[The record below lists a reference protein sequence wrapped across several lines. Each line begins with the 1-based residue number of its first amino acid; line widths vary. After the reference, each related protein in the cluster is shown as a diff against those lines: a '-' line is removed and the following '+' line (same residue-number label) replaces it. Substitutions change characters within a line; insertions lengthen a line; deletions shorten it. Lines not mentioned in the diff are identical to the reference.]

1 MKKIIRLIVFIILFS
16 VIVIPNFAKERYKS
30 KNIIVRKTT
39 KKLVLKKNSK
49 GKVIYLLSKGRYRIK
64 ISPNMVDYVDPYI
77 VGESEEF
84 NPTLD
89 GEKLEYEIDT
99 KKSIEAFH
107 QEYQVNK
114 NTKLKIQIEKIE

>member
-1 MKKIIRLIVFIILFS
+1 MKRTIRLIVFLILFS

-49 GKVIYLLSKGRYRIK
+49 GKIIYFLPKGRYKVIV
-64 ISPNMVDYVDPYI
+64 SPNDTDYLDSYI
-77 VGESEEF
+77 MGESEEF
-84 NPTLD
+84 NPD
-89 GEKLEYEIDT
+89 MIGNNFQYEIDT
-99 KKSIEAFH
+99 KKSIESFY
-107 QEYQVNK
+107 QEYKVNK